1 MTVLTETLDRL
12 EYWLWQNHP
21 GVAELLKPGLTSEE
35 IDNQLQD
42 LPVQLT
48 QEIKKLYQW
57 TNGCMLFPSPWQ
69 GEALGWMPLEQ
80 AIQFSYYQPY
90 VASELEFIV
99 EKIKVPT
106 LVMFWEFERWVHFAL
121 CDGDDVSPILVT
133 TDDYYIRLAYSSI
146 TSMAL
151 TTLECY
157 EREILTIKDGH
168 RRPEVIDENKTL
180 FKEFNFIR
188 KRNNAIFNSESIRER
203 YNIDLE

>member
-21 GVAELLKPGLTSEE
+21 GVAELLEPGLTSEE
-35 IDNQLQD
+35 IDNQFKD
-42 LPVQLT
+42 IPVQIT
-48 QEIKKLYQW
+48 QEIKELYQW
-57 TNGCMLFPSPWQ
+57 TNGCMLFFSLWQ
-69 GEALGWMPLEQ
+69 GEALGWMPLEK
-80 AIQFSYYQPY
+80 AIQYSYYQPY

-106 LVMFWEFERWVHFAL
+106 FVMFSEFERWIYFAL
-121 CDGDDVSPILVT
+121 CDGNESSPILVT
-133 TDDYYIRLAYSSI
+133 TDDNYIRLAYSSI

-157 EREILTIKDGH
+157 EQEIIHVDYALGI
-168 RRPEVIDENKTL
+168 L
-180 FKEFNFIR
+180 FISNESLFEEFNFIR
-188 KRNNAIFNSESIRER
+188 KRNNTLFNSESIRER